1 MNLQQEFEARM
12 HFMRIFDTFCTQ
24 NSLRWTLYGDFLRR
38 LLSGMSTKD
47 TTMTFAMKG
56 VNFRGIPL
64 STEQVILKMNEV
76 IKLLEMIGMVRGK
89 THISDATMIF
99 DVEVLNSD
107 NNRVR
112 FPIFIYCGT
121 TLYQPFSCDS
131 VSLTPAGLIVSKHAD
146 VDYFNNSFGVALLQ
160 RMFELKTKC
169 VKPLKS
175 YVNEPQNRNSRLENV
190 SIMYKENTLLKEG
203 FTIDGPHLHI
213 EQNENDNENENINSS
228 ASNNDVC
235 AICFEES
242 RQTKLQCGHLI
253 CLDCLGKHMQRRG
266 DSHSK
271 CPLCRSPIMLNVVT

>member
-1 MNLQQEFEARM
+1 M
-12 HFMRIFDTFCTQ
+12 
-24 NSLRWTLYGDFLRR
+24 
-38 LLSGMSTKD
+38 
-47 TTMTFAMKG
+47 
-56 VNFRGIPL
+56 
-64 STEQVILKMNEV
+64 
-76 IKLLEMIGMVRGK
+76 EMIGMVRRK
-89 THISDATMIF
+89 THISDATTIF

-107 NNRVR
+107 NSRVT

-175 YVNEPQNRNSRLENV
+175 YVNEPSNRNTRLENV

-203 FTIDGPHLHI
+203 FSIDGPRLHI
-213 EQNENDNENENINSS
+213 EQNENDNDI
-228 ASNNDVC
+228 C

-253 CLDCLGKHMQRRG
+253 CLECLSKHMQRRG

>member
-1 MNLQQEFEARM
+1 MNAHMNAPQEFEARM
-12 HFMRIFDTFCTQ
+12 HFMRIFDTFCNQ
-24 NSLRWTLYGDFLRR
+24 NSLTWTLYGDFLRH

-64 STEQVILKMNEV
+64 SNEQVILQTNEV
-76 IKLLEMIGMVRGK
+76 IKLLQMIGMVRQK

-107 NNRVR
+107 KSLAR
-112 FPIFIYCGT
+112 FPVFIYCGT
-121 TLYQPFSCDS
+121 TVYKPFSCDS
-131 VSLTPAGLIVSKHAD
+131 IGLTPAGLIVNKHPD
-146 VDYFNNSFGVALLQ
+146 IDYFNNSFGVALLQ
-160 RMFELKTKC
+160 RLFELRQKC

-175 YVNEPQNRNSRLENV
+175 YVNEPGNRNSRLENV

-203 FTIDGPHLHI
+203 FSIDGPRLLI
-213 EQNENDNENENINSS
+213 EQN
-228 ASNNDVC
+228 ANNDVC

-253 CLDCLGKHMQRRG
+253 CLDCLSKHMQRRG

-271 CPLCRSPIMLNVVT
+271 CPLCRSPIMLSIVN